1 MNGGIDLVATS
12 LDDFKEMRIRY
23 GQLVGMPF
31 LAECYSQAGDIETS
45 LSTANDALQLLLE
58 KPIKR
63 DAAMTLELLGRIYSH
78 SDRNKP
84 AKAQECFHD
93 ALQASDEEDL
103 RGH

>member
-31 LAECYSQAGDIETS
+31 LAECYSQAGDVETS

-58 KPIKR
+58 KLIKR
-63 DAAMTLELLGRIYSH
+63 DAAMTLELFGPHLLAFGPQQTGKGARMLS
-78 SDRNKP
+78 RR
-84 AKAQECFHD
+84 A
-93 ALQASDEEDL
+93 ASF
-103 RGH
+103 R